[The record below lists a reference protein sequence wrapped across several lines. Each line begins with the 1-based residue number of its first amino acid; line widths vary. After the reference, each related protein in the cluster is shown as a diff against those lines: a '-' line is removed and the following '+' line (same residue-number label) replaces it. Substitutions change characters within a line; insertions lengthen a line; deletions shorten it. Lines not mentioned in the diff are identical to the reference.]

1 LTYSGSYVK
10 IEHVSLNMLDFSLK
24 TTGLLSHFTRIRKSM
39 IANPRS
45 RLSAA
50 ILLGLTLMPLFG
62 ARTNPAD
69 AAGSDYFRITVQ
81 DAETGRGVPLV
92 ELRTVNEVRYYT
104 DSNGIAAI
112 NDPELLGQ
120 NVYFRVS
127 SPGYDAPADGFGY
140 RGKAFQVAA
149 GGSAII
155 KIKRINI
162 AERLYRITGAGIYRD
177 SVLTGQSVPLKE
189 PLLSGKVMGQDTV
202 MAAIYGGKL
211 VWFYGDT
218 NRPSYPLGQF
228 AISGATS
235 PLPARGG
242 LDPSRGIDLTYW
254 VGQDGFS
261 RPMIPIPN
269 APGPVWIGG
278 LFTMQDQGREHLF
291 AHYAEIHHDS
301 SPPESGLAEFSDTK
315 AVFEPIRTFPKNDP
329 LHPEG
334 TPFHV
339 KNKDKDYLYFG
350 TQQMGAFPLVRNTP
364 DLVHIADSKTYEAF
378 TCLAPGARFDGPQ
391 TRLDR
396 AADGHLLWA
405 WKANTAA
412 LGEDEAVKLVSAGK
426 MKQEEVLTQ
435 LRDIETDKFVTSH
448 GGTVFWNSFRKQ
460 WIMITT
466 QVYGS
471 PSYLGEV
478 WFAEADTPV
487 GPWLYARKV
496 ATHDHYSFYNPA
508 QHPFFD
514 QDGGRLIY
522 FEGTYV
528 DTYSGVTDLV
538 PRYNYNQ
545 LMYRL
550 DLDDKRLAL
559 PSPVYAVKRKDEAMA
574 YQMREQVE
582 GANAWPNVQSVAF
595 YAVAA
600 GRPHADL
607 IPLYD
612 GTARAAFYALPVA
625 AVPTEKASPSVVSL
639 YEYKDI
645 SGKHW
650 YSTES
655 DAKFDKATRS
665 QQPICRVWRNP
676 SSILALDFGAKPD
689 DR

>member
-1 LTYSGSYVK
+1 MNVINY
-10 IEHVSLNMLDFSLK
+10 IEHSYLRAVALLCFTLML
-24 TTGLLSHFTRIRKSM
+24 
-39 IANPRS
+39 
-45 RLSAA
+45 
-50 ILLGLTLMPLFG
+50 LLGTWPNL
-62 ARTNPAD
+62 AH
-69 AAGSDYFRITVQ
+69 AAPSDYFRITVQ

-104 DSNGIAAI
+104 DSSGITAL

-120 NVYFRVS
+120 EVYFRVS
-127 SPGYDAPADGFGY
+127 SPGYDVPADGFGN
-140 RGKAFQVAA
+140 RGTALKVVA
-149 GGSAII
+149 GGNAVI
-155 KIKRINI
+155 KVKRVNI

-177 SVLTGQSVPLKE
+177 SILTGQPVALKQ
-189 PLLSGKVMGQDTV
+189 PLLSGRVMGQDTV
-202 MAAIYGGKL
+202 MAAVYGGNI

-218 NRPSYPLGQF
+218 NKPSYPLGQF

-254 VGQDGFS
+254 VGSDGFS

-278 LFTMQDQGREHLF
+278 LFTMSDQGREHLF
-291 AHYAEIHHDS
+291 AHYAEIHRDS
-301 SPPESGLAEFSDTK
+301 SPAESGLAEFNDAK
-315 AVFEPIRTFPKNDP
+315 AVFEPIRDYPKGDP

-339 KNKDKDYLYFG
+339 RNRGKDYLYFG
-350 TQQMGAFPLVRNTP
+350 MQQMGAFPLVRNTP
-364 DLVHIADSKTYEAF
+364 DLTHIADPKTYEAF
-378 TCLAPGARFDGPQ
+378 TCLAPGVRFDGQQ
-391 TRLDR
+391 TQLER
-396 AADGHLLWA
+396 AADGKLLWA

-448 GGTVFWNSFRKQ
+448 GGTVFWNAYRKR

-496 ATHDHYSFYNPA
+496 ATHDRYTFYNPA

-514 QDGGRLIY
+514 QEGGRLIY

-550 DLDDKRLAL
+550 TLNDPRLAL
-559 PSPVYAVKRKDEAMA
+559 PSPVYLMARSDGTTA
-574 YQMREQVE
+574 YQTREQVE
-582 GANAWPNVQSVAF
+582 AADAWANVKSIPF
-595 YAVAA
+595 YAVSTAY
-600 GRPHADL
+600 PHAAL
-607 IPLYD
+607 VPIFD
-612 GTARAAFYALPVA
+612 GAAAPAFYGLPATA
-625 AVPTEKASPSVVSL
+625 ASGEKAVPSVVPL
-639 YEYKDI
+639 YEYKDG
-645 SGKHW
+645 SGRHW
-650 YSTES
+650 YSPDSGARFGT
-655 DAKFDKATRS
+655 ATRS
-665 QQPICRVWRNP
+665 EQPICRVWRNP
-676 SSILALDFGAKPD
+676 STVLALDYGSKP
-689 DR
+689 

>member
-1 LTYSGSYVK
+1 MKLRILSQISHLPASAALR
-10 IEHVSLNMLDFSLK
+10 IA
-24 TTGLLSHFTRIRKSM
+24 LLIC
-39 IANPRS
+39 
-45 RLSAA
+45 LSALA
-50 ILLGLTLMPLFG
+50 HPCC
-62 ARTNPAD
+62 
-69 AAGSDYFRITVQ
+69 AAASEYFRISVQ

-112 NDPELLGQ
+112 NDPELLGE

-127 SPGYDAPADGFGY
+127 SPGYDVPADGFGN
-140 RGKAFQVAA
+140 RGTVLRVTP
-149 GGSAII
+149 GGSAIV
-155 KIKRINI
+155 KIKRMNI

-177 SVLTGQSVPLKE
+177 SVLTGQPVPLKE
-189 PLLSGKVMGQDTV
+189 PLLNGRVMGQDTV
-202 MAAIYGGKL
+202 MAAVYGGKL

-254 VGQDGFS
+254 VDPDGFS

-291 AHYAEIHHDS
+291 AHYAEIHRDS

-315 AVFEPIRTFPKNDP
+315 AVFEPIRSYPKSDP

-339 KNKDKDYLYFG
+339 QNKHKDYIYFG
-350 TQQMGAFPLVRNTP
+350 MQQMGAFPLVRNIP
-364 DLVHIADSKTYEAF
+364 DLAHIADSKTYEAF
-378 TCLAPGARFDGPQ
+378 TCLAPGARFEGPQ
-391 TRLDR
+391 TRLER

-412 LGEDEAVKLVSAGK
+412 LGEDEAEKLVSAGK

-435 LRDIETDKFVTSH
+435 LRDLETDKFVTSH
-448 GGTVFWNSFRKQ
+448 GGTVFWNSYRKR

-466 QVYGS
+466 QAFGS
-471 PSYLGEV
+471 PSFLGEV

-487 GPWLYARKV
+487 GPWLYARKI
-496 ATHDHYSFYNPA
+496 ATHDHYTFYNPA

-545 LMYRL
+545 LMYRV
-550 DLDDKRLAL
+550 DLGDKRLAL
-559 PSPVYAVKRKDEAMA
+559 PSPVYAVRRADGTMA
-574 YQMREQVE
+574 YQMREQIE
-582 GANAWPNVQSVAF
+582 AAGTWPNVQSVAF

-600 GRPHADL
+600 ARSHADL

-612 GTARAAFYALPVA
+612 GAAAPAFYALPATSA
-625 AVPTEKASPSVVSL
+625 AREKASPSVVPL
-639 YEYKDI
+639 YEYKDS
-645 SGKHW
+645 SGNHW
-650 YSTES
+650 YSTQS
-655 DAKFDKATRS
+655 DAPFGKTTRS
-665 QQPICRVWRNP
+665 PQPICRVWRNP
-676 SSILALDFGAKPD
+676 SSVLALDYGAKPA